1 MKRKH
6 WREWVRVRWN
16 EVEVARDVREEEE
29 GRYGCC
35 AIMSNE
41 TGEVER
47 RFDSTVPSERANLEV
62 SATPE
67 AKTRGEFTVACF
79 NPTGDTV
86 VLGNWNS
93 FYSYTYNQ
101 RQDSWEEIGPKHIQN
116 LYAITSLA
124 WKHDGG
130 RLAVGVG
137 FASFLCIFLHFWSIF
152 VPIEA
157 TYA

>member
-1 MKRKH
+1 MSRGCRCVPYALAWGH
-6 WREWVRVRWN
+6 SIV
-16 EVEVARDVREEEE
+16 VAGNDGAVVF
-29 GRYGCC
+29 Y
-35 AIMSNE
+35 NE

-93 FYSYTYNQ
+93 FYCIRTINVKTL
-101 RQDSWEEIGPKHIQN
+101 WEEIGPKHIQN

-130 RLAVGVG
+130 RLAVGSLLVLSTSMMHQRG
-137 FASFLCIFLHFWSIF
+137 DISSRINSNLPILLCHKSS
-152 VPIEA
+152 
-157 TYA
+157 